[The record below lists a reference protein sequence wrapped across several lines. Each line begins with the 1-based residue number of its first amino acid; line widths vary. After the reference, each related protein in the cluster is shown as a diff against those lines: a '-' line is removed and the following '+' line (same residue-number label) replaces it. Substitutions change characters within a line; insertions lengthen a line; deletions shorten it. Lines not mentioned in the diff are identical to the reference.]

1 MCSQLQKLLLA
12 QSPPCKWPARNSS
25 LFFAVEVTGAASRCI
40 WRRTKVHRYLTG
52 LSELLKCTAWGR
64 GWNKKPLCARSQYL
78 SKQERSFQLWKQR
91 YCYISPK
98 KHNRQTNCK
107 WHFTVVTETMWVKW
121 QRQCSWLRGD
131 TLEDTE
137 EEEAAG
143 IQRSRKRPTWVCW
156 GIFTKLGSRGP
167 TLTNRF
173 AGEVLGV
180 E

>member
-1 MCSQLQKLLLA
+1 
-12 QSPPCKWPARNSS
+12 
-25 LFFAVEVTGAASRCI
+25 VEVTGAVSRRI
-40 WRRTKVHRYLTG
+40 WWGTKVHCYLTG
-52 LSELLKCTAWGR
+52 LSALLLHAQFNALPRDQAGAKAFANSVRCT
-64 GWNKKPLCARSQYL
+64 RSQYL
-78 SKQERSFQLWKQR
+78 RKRERSFQLRKQR
-91 YCYISPK
+91 YYYTSPK
-98 KHNRQTNCK
+98 KHKRQTNCK
-107 WHFTVVTETMWVKW
+107 WHFTVVTETMWVRW

-137 EEEAAG
+137 EEEEAAG
-143 IQRSRKRPTWVCW
+143 IQRSWKRPTWVCW